1 MSRPLRIEYPG
12 AWYHVM
18 NRGRRRED
26 IFLDE
31 TDYHLFLDVLKD
43 TAKMWNLK
51 VSAYCLM
58 SNHYHLL
65 VQTPEGN
72 LSRCMRHLNGVY
84 TQRFNLKHGLDSQL
98 FRGRYKSVLVE
109 EDSHLLELLRYIH
122 RNPLEARIVTELDDY
137 PWSSHRGYLDQEKG
151 WSWLHREM
159 LLKMFSKTRKQA
171 FSDYLAFVTQQDS
184 DEIEHFFSLKNIP
197 TIFGSLGFIDKIKN
211 RFGFLSQNQEISGVA
226 ILSVE
231 AKDVITATC
240 RVCNVSEPELLASR
254 RGVTNIPRDLA
265 IYTLRRYSQKTL
277 SEIGTTFGISNYST
291 VSTAVERIKKT
302 LEEDPNVRRISDEI
316 IFRIQVSQQQT

>member
-31 TDYHLFLDVLKD
+31 ADYHLFLDVLKD
-43 TAKMWNLK
+43 TVNMWNLK

-84 TQRFNLKHGLDSQL
+84 TQRFNLKHGLEGQL

-109 EDSHLLELLRYIH
+109 EDNHLLELLRYIH
-122 RNPLEARIVTELDDY
+122 RNPLEARMVTELDDY
-137 PWSSHRGYLDQEKG
+137 TWCSHRGYLDQEKG
-151 WSWLHREM
+151 WSWLYRDM
-159 LLKMFSKTRKQA
+159 LLEMFSKGRKQA
-171 FSDYLAFVTQQDS
+171 FSDYLTFVTQQDS
-184 DEIEHFFSLKNIP
+184 DKIEHFFSLKNRP
-197 TIFGSLGFIDKIKN
+197 TIFGSSNFIDKIRN
-211 RFGFLSQNQEISGVA
+211 RFGFLRKDQEISGIA
-226 ILSVE
+226 ILSVD
-231 AKDVITATC
+231 AKAVITVTC
-240 RVCNVSEPELLASR
+240 QVCSISEAELLTSR
-254 RGVTNIPRDLA
+254 RGITNIPKDLA
-265 IYTLRRYSQKTL
+265 IYTLRRYSHKTL
-277 SEIGTTFGISNYST
+277 SEIGKDFNVNNYST
-291 VSTAVERIKKT
+291 VSTSIERTKKI
-302 LEEDPNVRRISDEI
+302 LDADPHIRRIFDEI
-316 IFRIQVSQQQT
+316 VSRLQVSQQQI